1 MGYVE
6 KTLGNGE
13 KIEHIVNFHW
23 LWMFFAYLFL
33 TVGSVLAIVAFL
45 YVPELLSQEQIDS
58 AWVYLMPFFSFVAG
72 LSIYLS
78 MMIKKW
84 TTERVLT
91 DTRFI
96 KKTGWIMRKTEEI
109 RIDRMEEINLD
120 QSVLGRLFDYG
131 DVKISGMGMGG
142 ITLSM
147 IDSPIEFQKRLN
159 DLKVQYFQQTGIP

>member
-84 TTERVLT
+84 TTVRVLT

-142 ITLSM
+142 IMLSM

>member
-1 MGYVE
+1 MCYVE

-142 ITLSM
+142 IMLSM

-159 DLKVQYFQQTGIP
+159 DLKNGQY

>member
-1 MGYVE
+1 MGYVD

-72 LSIYLS
+72 FSIYLS

-142 ITLSM
+142 IMLSM